1 MRFLLCCSL
10 LALFASTAAAQK
22 GESVCITNEQMRHYQ
37 TVSDPQLSPDGA
49 KVVYVQRDATADG
62 AASHLWLAPSDGS
75 APPRQL
81 TFSPAADHNG
91 ESSPAW
97 LPDGSAILFT
107 ARRGDARQILR
118 LPLAGGEASP
128 LDIET
133 SDHKKLGPG
142 SFQISPDGQWIA
154 FSAQPPQTADEEK
167 DAKDKKDARLVNEQ
181 DRNSRVWLY
190 SFASRKVE
198 PVTPADRSAGGF
210 AWSHDSMQL
219 AVITSPPGDSDDLGP
234 KHQLAIVDIAS
245 PGRLHPVAGAPP
257 TVSSVAFSPSG
268 RDLALEAQS
277 QHDTPPGI
285 NALFVLPAAGGTARD
300 LTDST
305 NIEVGRGLLWD
316 ASGDALL
323 AEGQRGTTS
332 TLVRFPLDGTAPQ
345 WLEFTVA
352 VATGFATNSARTG
365 WVYIAQASY
374 KPPQVEFARYPNE
387 GHGTALSAANA
398 DWTRTLAIGAK
409 PVSWKGPAGLDIH
422 GLYFPPRVP
431 GCAGASTPVN
441 GKSPLIMVIHGG
453 PTGSFLETYSPFVQ
467 WLTAQGWAVLE
478 PNPRGS
484 TGYGWQFAAAN
495 KNDLGGNDYLDIMAG
510 LDWAI
515 AHEPV
520 DPHRVGLYGYSYGGE
535 MAGFVEGKTTRFAAI
550 ISGAPVI
557 DQYSEYGTESGS
569 WYDRWF
575 YGLPWDHAE
584 EAWRQSPLSFVS
596 HARTPFLLL
605 QGESDTTDPLGQ
617 SEEMYRALRQAGVPV
632 RLMTFP
638 RESHGT
644 LSGGITGAPS
654 AEPWHGFE
662 ARAQILDWFRS
673 HFK

>member
-1 MRFLLCCSL
+1 MRLLLCCSL
-10 LALFASTAAAQK
+10 LAAFAASLLAQK
-22 GESVCITNEQMRHYQ
+22 SETVCITNEQMRHYQ
-37 TVSDPQLSPDGA
+37 TVSDPQLSPDGL
-49 KVVYVQRDATADG
+49 KVVYVQRDSTADG

-81 TFSPAADHNG
+81 TFSPATDHAG
-91 ESSPAW
+91 ESSPVW
-97 LPDGSAILFT
+97 LPDGSAILFA
-107 ARRGDARQILR
+107 ARRGDTRQIFR
-118 LPLAGGEASP
+118 LPLAGGEPSP

-133 SDHKKLGPG
+133 ADHKKLGPG
-142 SFQISPDGQWIA
+142 NFQVSPDGRWIA
-154 FSAQPPQTADEEK
+154 FSAQPPQTAAEEK
-167 DAKDKKDARLVNEQ
+167 DTKDKKDARLVNEQ
-181 DRNSRVWLY
+181 DRNARIWLY
-190 SFASRKVE
+190 SFDSGKVQ
-198 PVTPADRSAGGF
+198 PVTLADRSAGGM
-210 AWSHDSMQL
+210 AWSRDSSQL

-234 KHQLAIVDIAS
+234 KHSLAIVTVAAPDHM
-245 PGRLHPVAGAPP
+245 RTVAGAPP
-257 TVSSVAFSPSG
+257 TVSAVAFSPSG
-268 RDLALEAQS
+268 RDLAIEAQS
-277 QHDTPPGI
+277 THDAPPGI
-285 NALFVLPAAGGTARD
+285 NALFLLPAAGGTARD
-300 LTDST
+300 LTDAT
-305 NIEVGRGLLWD
+305 NIEVARGLLW
-316 ASGDALL
+316 SEKGDALI

-332 TLVRFPLDGTAPQ
+332 TMVRFPLDGAAPQ
-345 WLEFTVA
+345 WIATHSK
-352 VATGFATNSARTG
+352 VATAFATNQKRTS
-365 WVYIAQASY
+365 WVYVGQSTSGL
-374 KPPQVEFARYPNE
+374 PQIFITQWA
-387 GHGTALSAANA
+387 GDTADIALSRANSAWPAAGWSPA
-398 DWTRTLAIGAK
+398 Q
-409 PVSWKGPAGLDIH
+409 PVSWKGPGGLDIH
-422 GLYFPPRVP
+422 GLYFAPRAP
-431 GCAGASTPVN
+431 GCEGASAPVS

-515 AHEPV
+515 ANEPV

-575 YGLPWDHAE
+575 YGLPWDHAQD
-584 EAWRQSPLSFVS
+584 AWRQSPLSFVS
-596 HARTPFLLL
+596 HAHTPFMLL
-605 QGESDTTDPLGQ
+605 QGEADTTDPMGQ

-638 RESHGT
+638 RENHGT
-644 LSGGITGAPS
+644 LSGGIGGSPS
-654 AEPWHGFE
+654 TEPWHGFQ
-662 ARAQILDWFRS
+662 ARTQILDWFRS